1 MKLTTSLDWDQV
13 RSELVINATHSGI
26 QFKEMSHIMRNLN
39 EEVKKLGNEEIHAR
53 ITGKDRRVKEKLEQI
68 NSVIETIEQHILL
81 ASLSL

>member
-1 MKLTTSLDWDQV
+1 MHLNSSLDWDLI
-13 RSELVINATHSGI
+13 RTELVINATNSGI
-26 QFKEMSHIMRNLN
+26 SFNEMSHMMRNLN

-68 NSVIETIEQHILL
+68 NSVIEIIEHHILL